1 MYFTAE
7 TQEAIEQ
14 YQDSEDLEE
23 NEKLYNEKIRPAF
36 DKLVENLIFVYGFQ
50 NANVPVFHLKND
62 CISFLYET
70 IQKWDPERGTKA
82 FSYFNVVA
90 KNWLI
95 ADAKKRKKRK
105 TRQVY
110 IDDAENL
117 NQKDKNA
124 IANSQ
129 VAPSPDDLMDDI
141 ESRQEIIRML
151 YEIEKK
157 ITAPNELICVN
168 AIKTVFENVDDLDY
182 LNKRALFVYVREI
195 SGLNQKQL
203 SIALASIRRHYRDF
217 KKLGIY
223 EIF

>member
-1 MYFTAE
+1 
-7 TQEAIEQ
+7 
-14 YQDSEDLEE
+14 
-23 NEKLYNEKIRPAF
+23 
-36 DKLVENLIFVYGFQ
+36 
-50 NANVPVFHLKND
+50 
-62 CISFLYET
+62 LYET

-90 KNWLI
+90 KNWII